1 MENVKFNINK
11 DRLICA
17 FKIFLESE
25 AQGDIRWRK
34 DNLSFFENIKKR
46 ANHITEKEISEIFT
60 KKRLFSCRQFTRKG
74 REGEIKKW
82 LIDIINKVEQV
93 RREGKNFAWDE
104 IKKIAIDNRLPLTTE
119 ILCVFYPNDYW
130 IFNPN
135 KFKEMVNQLK
145 TLGILKI
152 EQKIDTKS
160 YEQIGELE
168 KEILSMLN
176 DNQDV
181 VNKYQSLIEREKLDF
196 YIVDGF
202 LFWLTKYKD
211 KQEDLKQKIEEC
223 VKATTK
229 PSESNE
235 EVNKLEKVL
244 ETKLIKYFKEN
255 GYHFEESQISAFY
268 SALKTKGFVILSGLS
283 GTGKTKLA
291 QLFAELLC
299 PCDKCHKKNSQE
311 TEIKPDTECDTCTH
325 IFLSVRPDWRDGK
338 ALLGYYNPI
347 TENYETTP
355 FLKFIL
361 RAKNDYENN
370 KENANPYFIILDE
383 MNLSHVEYYFSDF
396 LSVLESGRDENGWT
410 KESIKLHPLEN
421 VKDLRGNEIPS
432 EIKLPPNLYIIGTV
446 NIDETTYMF
455 SPKVLDRAFTLEFR
469 DVDFKN
475 YLSNGDNKNIKEIA
489 KYICENILQDF
500 KNNGKFCGAI
510 ADKTEVEEAIE
521 NLKNNGKLTELIK
534 LTNLLQPYDLHFG
547 YRVLNEIA
555 LFVKYATNAPD
566 VVGKLDE
573 NTALD
578 YAVLMKVL
586 PKFHG
591 PRQKLEKPFKEILKW
606 AVSDQAPDWIKDPQK
621 SILLDDIYNILKQW
635 NLSESKH
642 SKAETQQ
649 QNEPD
654 LQVQST
660 EEQSSTSKD
669 DRKEEVRMYFKYPNT
684 VKKVLRMLRQL
695 YETGF
700 ASFA

>member
-34 DNLSFFENIKKR
+34 DNLSFFEDIKKR